1 MKKLVFGLIASCYM
15 TLAGQPLAAQCST
28 ISCEDVNIEQI
39 SIRVD
44 RDNVFITTTGDE
56 TGLNCTPVGG
66 EFLQFDG
73 TGDRGKNLLSAV
85 LSAKIALLSV
95 SVRIQETADTSAGCD
110 VIYIDFN

>member
-1 MKKLVFGLIASCYM
+1 MKKLLVGLIASCCLTSM
-15 TLAGQPLAAQCST
+15 AQPSAAQCST
-28 ISCEDVNIEQI
+28 ISCENVNIEQI

-56 TGLNCTPVGG
+56 TGLDCTPAGG
-66 EFLQFDG
+66 KFLRFDG

-95 SVRIQETADTSAGCD
+95 SVRIQETDNAEAGCEI
-110 VIYIDFN
+110 IYIDFN